1 MKAVAYLKSL
11 ENVEVYQVTLDSPNQ
26 CQYSFVISITN
37 G

>member
-11 ENVEVYQVTLDSPNQ
+11 ENVEVYQVTLDSTNQ
-26 CQYSFVISITN
+26 CQISFVISITN

>member
-11 ENVEVYQVTLDSPNQ
+11 ENVEVYQVTLDSTNQ
-26 CQYSFVISITN
+26 CQISFFISITN